1 MQDEHQLIV
10 LCSESKY
17 REVSSNWSSLELT
30 HSAPTGRPGTLLPSR
45 GPTKYLINGRNCDT
59 ISNEPFIEPHLD
71 NPEIGIQA
79 SGGVPN
85 QRIPARQR
93 SCITNTIYLQL
104 QRQHICHLSSCLKLP
119 ELSPDK
125 LEVSSPEAP
134 QQPLRPLHP
143 GMLSAALQG
152 TLPPSHQPPTP
163 PRTPQVVFP
172 KQPQND
178 YKTVPTPR
186 ATLRNTKSRRP
197 PSPCCPRCPPSS
209 PWPPS
214 NSRCLASLQVR
225 NVHFWKNS
233 CF

>member
-1 MQDEHQLIV
+1 MSLLLSLIWTIPK
-10 LCSESKY
+10 LGA
-17 REVSSNWSSLELT
+17 RQQSSASPPKN
-30 HSAPTGRPGTLLPSR
+30 SASPTLLYYTHFTSR
-45 GPTKYLINGRNCDT
+45 CN
-59 ISNEPFIEPHLD
+59 
-71 NPEIGIQA
+71 
-79 SGGVPN
+79 V
-85 QRIPARQR
+85 
-93 SCITNTIYLQL
+93 NTFV
-104 QRQHICHLSSCLKLP
+104 ICQSCLKLP

-163 PRTPQVVFP
+163 PRTPQVVCP

-178 YKTVPTPR
+178 YKTMATPR

-225 NVHFWKNS
+225 KVHFGKNS
-233 CF
+233 RF

>member
-1 MQDEHQLIV
+1 MSLLLSLISTIPK
-10 LCSESKY
+10 L
-17 REVSSNWSSLELT
+17 
-30 HSAPTGRPGTLLPSR
+30 GSR
-45 GPTKYLINGRNCDT
+45 QAAASPTKEFQLANALVLQTQFTSNC
-59 ISNEPFIEPHLD
+59 N
-71 NPEIGIQA
+71 
-79 SGGVPN
+79 V
-85 QRIPARQR
+85 
-93 SCITNTIYLQL
+93 NTFV
-104 QRQHICHLSSCLKLP
+104 ICQSCLKLP

-163 PRTPQVVFP
+163 PRTPQVVCP

-178 YKTVPTPR
+178 YKTMATPR

-225 NVHFWKNS
+225 KGHFGKNS
-233 CF
+233 RFDVNLCATSSSRQGYLRVRT